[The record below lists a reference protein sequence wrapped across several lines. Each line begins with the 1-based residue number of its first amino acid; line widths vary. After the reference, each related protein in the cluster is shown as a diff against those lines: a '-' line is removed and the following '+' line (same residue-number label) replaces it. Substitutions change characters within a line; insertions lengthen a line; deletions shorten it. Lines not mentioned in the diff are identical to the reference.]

1 MLADPEKTAAMGK
14 KSRELA
20 ERDYSVEKMGAGYR
34 SIYAA
39 TMEGKELQPWI

>member
-1 MLADPEKTAAMGK
+1 MGK

-34 SIYAA
+34 SVYAA
-39 TMEGKELQPWI
+39 IMEGKELQPWV